1 MAATFKPVTHVLFD
15 LDGVI
20 LDTEKLYTKAVQ
32 TVADRYGKLYTWEL
46 KQRVMGI
53 PGKDAARLVIDGLGL
68 PLGTEEYLKEMDR
81 LYAEMFPSAE
91 LMPGVERL
99 VRHLKKHDVPTA
111 IATSSKPLSFE
122 LKTSKHR
129 DLVALFHH
137 VVMSGGNAEVEHGKP
152 HPDVFLVAASKF
164 EEKPPPRKA
173 FEVLV
178 FEDAPKGVTAA
189 LAAGMQVVLIP
200 DPRMDEENRRR
211 ATLCIASLLDFKP
224 EQFGLPPFEDRPKGG
239 PKDGPK
245 DGLED
250 RLELKVE

>member
-32 TVADRYGKLYTWEL
+32 TVADRYGKQYTWEL

-68 PLGTEEYLKEMDR
+68 PLAAEEYLKEMDR
-81 LYAEMFPSAE
+81 LYAELFPSAE

-99 VRHLKKHDVPTA
+99 VRHLKKQDVPMA
-111 IATSSKPLSFE
+111 IATSSKPTSFE

-129 DLVALFHH
+129 DLVSLFHH
-137 VVMSGGNAEVEHGKP
+137 VIMSGSSPEVKHGKP

-164 EEKPPPRKA
+164 DEKPPPDK
-173 FEVLV
+173 VLV

-189 LAAGMQVVLIP
+189 LAAGMQVIMIP

-211 ATLCIASLLDFKP
+211 ATLCIPSLLYFKP
-224 EQFGLPPFEDRPKGG
+224 EQFGLPPFEDAGSKEDVPE
-239 PKDGPK
+239 DGPK
-245 DGLED
+245 PNKE
-250 RLELKVE
+250 

>member
-1 MAATFKPVTHVLFD
+1 
-15 LDGVI
+15 
-20 LDTEKLYTKAVQ
+20 TEKLYTKAVQ
-32 TVADRYGKLYTWEL
+32 TVADRYGKQYTWEL

-99 VRHLKKHDVPTA
+99 VRHLKKHNVPMA
-111 IATSSKPLSFE
+111 IATSSKPSSFE
-122 LKTSKHR
+122 LKMTKHR

-137 VVMSGGNAEVEHGKP
+137 VVMSGGNPEVKHGKP
-152 HPDVFLVAASKF
+152 HPDVFL
-164 EEKPPPRKA
+164 
-173 FEVLV
+173 VLV

-189 LAAGMQVVLIP
+189 LAAGMQVIIIP

-224 EQFGLPPFEDRPKGG
+224 EQFGLPPFEDG
-239 PKDGPK
+239 PEDGPK
-245 DGLED
+245 DVLED
-250 RLELKVE
+250 GLKPEME

>member
-32 TVADRYGKLYTWEL
+32 MVADRYGKEYTWEL

-68 PLGTEEYLKEMDR
+68 PLGSEEYLAEMDR
-81 LYAEMFPSAE
+81 HYAKLFPSAE
-91 LMPGVERL
+91 LMPGVDRL
-99 VRHLKKHDVPTA
+99 VRHFHKKGVPMA
-111 IATSSKPLSFE
+111 IATSSKPSSFE
-122 LKTSKHR
+122 LKTGKHH

-137 VVMSGGNAEVEHGKP
+137 VVMSGGNPEVKNGKP
-152 HPDVFLVAASKF
+152 HPDIFLVAASKF
-164 EEKPPPRKA
+164 EEKPPPEK
-173 FEVLV
+173 VLV

-189 LAAGMQVVLIP
+189 LAAGMQVVMIP

-211 ATLCIASLLDFKP
+211 ATTCIDSMNDFKP
-224 EQFGLPPFEDRPKGG
+224 ELFGLPPFEDKGESS
-239 PKDGPK
+239 KK
-245 DGLED
+245 REQ
-250 RLELKVE
+250 